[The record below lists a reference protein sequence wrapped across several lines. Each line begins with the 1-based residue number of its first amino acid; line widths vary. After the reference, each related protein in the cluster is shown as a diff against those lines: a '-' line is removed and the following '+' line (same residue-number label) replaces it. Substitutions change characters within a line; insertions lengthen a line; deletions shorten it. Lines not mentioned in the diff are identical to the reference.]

1 MSFVSKRKI
10 FKFLRKK
17 KETSVITP
25 VYDKFL
31 NLFMRKGLKNRSIKI
46 FYDLLRAHKKRIR
59 FLCVWKYNSSSLNIF
74 NQFLKLPTFPIILN
88 SIFKIITIRLELKVR
103 KFKKSEVV
111 VPAPVSPRRGLR
123 LGLDMLLK
131 NSKLRIQ
138 KTRLPRKIEFLYR
151 FLDEIWDTFHGK
163 SLTCKDVLDF
173 TTKVLDNS
181 ENYRS
186 TQLFPVKFERRLK
199 FFDKEKRFKI
209 FVIEINKFKKNFEI
223 CERF

>member
-1 MSFVSKRKI
+1 M
-10 FKFLRKK
+10 
-17 KETSVITP
+17 
-25 VYDKFL
+25 
-31 NLFMRKGLKNRSIKI
+31 G
-46 FYDLLRAHKKRIR
+46 
-59 FLCVWKYNSSSLNIF
+59 
-74 NQFLKLPTFPIILN
+74 
-88 SIFKIITIRLELKVR
+88 
-103 KFKKSEVV
+103 
-111 VPAPVSPRRGLR
+111 

-199 FFDKEKRFKI
+199 FFDKEKRFKKI
-209 FVIEINKFKKNFEI
+209 TVDSNNNFKVNRFNVNLQKLRFKKLKRFNFLKRNFCKLTLKRLTLKLLLLSTVI
-223 CERF
+223 FLKRFSLSKNFKRRSNLTGNNCVDL